1 MSGFRPARSD
11 QGDRSVVRRLARS
24 FGLLIGLVAFTGVAA
39 LTGALLQHSAL
50 DDLTHR
56 VVPTQEA
63 NLRLR
68 GELADSSRRMDAY
81 LLTGDPAQLAAFLG
95 SRNDFQ
101 GPLAEAFTH
110 APAGARPYLSAQER
124 PIQDYLR
131 ITDQV
136 QTAVPG
142 SPGAAALAAAAQVP
156 YDAFE
161 ATNAE
166 MDGRL
171 THEADELSARAD
183 LILWSTGAAT
193 CALLVLAT
201 VLTLIAVLHTVRAI
215 TRPLAGIRT
224 VLGRLAQGDH
234 GARAPD
240 HGPAEIRAVAHAVNM
255 LADENDRLRRLD
267 AERDRLAA
275 AARQAGIGI
284 RSGLDLDQI
293 LDEAV
298 RGLGEALRADHVLVL
313 LAGDDG
319 GADVPVVRAWN
330 TDRGILPSEEVLR
343 LPPAPAEIIRE
354 HYAQDTSWSVDDIR
368 PYLASGAAL
377 PGAPGSFGTVGPPP
391 EVRAALTATGVVA
404 LLVSPFGSGTE
415 AMGAVIL
422 CRCRPGDVW
431 LPMEVEAVESIG
443 AGLGRAVRQSRT
455 YRQETELV
463 DRLKALDKAKNDFL
477 STVSHELRTPLTSI
491 VGYVELLANDSG
503 PLSDGQRH
511 MVEVVDRNSA
521 RLRNLIED
529 LLTISRIESGAFTS
543 ERLPVDLRQ
552 LVNSSVEAIRPAAMA
567 VPVTLSQ
574 LPAED
579 DLVVLGDVHQLDRVL
594 MNLLTNAVK
603 FTPPGG
609 LVTVSTSRG
618 DGEAVLT
625 VGDTGIGIPEK
636 DQKDLFHRF
645 FRASNATELAIPGTG
660 LGLAIVRSIV
670 TNHEG
675 RLEIHSAEGEGTT
688 VIAHLPLLPDTPG

>member
-11 QGDRSVVRRLARS
+11 RRDRSVVRRLSWS
-24 FGLLIGLVAFTGVAA
+24 FGLLIGLVVLTGVVA

-56 VVPTQEA
+56 VTPTQEA

-68 GELADSSRRMDAY
+68 GELADSSRRMNAY
-81 LLTGDPAQLAAFLG
+81 LLTGDPAQLAAFLS
-95 SRNDFQ
+95 SRNDFR
-101 GPLAEAFTH
+101 GPLTEAFTH
-110 APAGARPYLSAQER
+110 APADARPYLSAQER

-131 ITDQV
+131 MTDQV
-136 QTAVPG
+136 QTATPG
-142 SPGAAALAAAAQVP
+142 SPGAAALAVAAQVP

-166 MDGRL
+166 LDGRL
-171 THEADELSARAD
+171 THDADELSDRAD
-183 LILWSTGAAT
+183 LIAWSAGAAT

-201 VLTLIAVLHTVRAI
+201 VLALIAGLHTVRAI

-240 HGPAEIRAVAHAVNM
+240 RGPAEVRAVAHAVNV

-267 AERDRLAA
+267 AERGRLAA

-313 LAGDDG
+313 QADDG
-319 GADVPVVRAWN
+319 GGPDVPVVRAWSA
-330 TDRGILPSEEVLR
+330 DRDSLPSEELLR

-368 PYLASGAAL
+368 PHLASGSAL
-377 PGAPGSFGTVGPPP
+377 PGAPGSFGTTGPPP
-391 EVRAALTATGVVA
+391 EVRAALTAMGVVA
-404 LLVSPFGSGTE
+404 VLVTPFGSGTE

-422 CRCRPGDVW
+422 ARCRPGDVW
-431 LPMEVEAVESIG
+431 LPMEVEAVESIA

-463 DRLKALDKAKNDFL
+463 DRLKGLDKAKNDFL

-511 MVEVVDRNSA
+511 MVEVVDRNAA

-529 LLTISRIESGAFTS
+529 LLTISRVESGAFTS

-567 VPVTLSQ
+567 VPVTLNQ
-574 LPAED
+574 VPAED
-579 DLVVLGDVHQLDRVL
+579 DLIVLGDVHQLDRVL

-645 FRASNATELAIPGTG
+645 FRASNVTELAIPGTG

-688 VIAHLPLLPDTPG
+688 VITHLPLLPDTPG